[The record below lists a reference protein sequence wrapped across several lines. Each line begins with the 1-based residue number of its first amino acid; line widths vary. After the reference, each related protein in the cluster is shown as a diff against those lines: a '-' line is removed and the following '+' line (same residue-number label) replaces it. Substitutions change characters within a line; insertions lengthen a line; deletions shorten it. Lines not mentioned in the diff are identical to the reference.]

1 MSPGGLPEHLD
12 LMLTTSRPD
21 GTLSQRKSPDYLSG
35 DKGMA
40 STREEIAKYIQEEF
54 VNDGD
59 AVDLETVD
67 LLEEEIID
75 SLGIFT
81 LVSFM
86 EEKFG
91 VSIDPTDINLDNFQ
105 NLDAIAALVDG
116 NK

>member
-1 MSPGGLPEHLD
+1 
-12 LMLTTSRPD
+12 
-21 GTLSQRKSPDYLSG
+21 
-35 DKGMA
+35 MA

-105 NLDAIAALVDG
+105 NLDAITALVDA